1 MALLRLGGCW
11 AAMMAAA
18 GADNGG
24 TPSPAPTGAAAQAN
38 TLTQYGYYC
47 APPPTH
53 SPVRPPL
60 PHTPAVASPARRRGR
75 PARLDTTD

>member
-24 TPSPAPTGAAAQAN
+24 TPSPAPTSSTTQAN

-53 SPVRPPL
+53 TARPHHPSRGL
-60 PHTPAVASPARRRGR
+60 RRRSSR

>member
-18 GADNGG
+18 AGAGNGD
-24 TPSPAPTGAAAQAN
+24 TPSPAPTGSAAQAN

-47 APPPTH
+47 APPPAHTTPLRAH
-53 SPVRPPL
+53 PAGRCSSPL
-60 PHTPAVASPARRRGR
+60 NQAR
-75 PARLDTTD
+75 

>member
-18 GADNGG
+18 AGVDNGG
-24 TPSPAPTGAAAQAN
+24 TPSPAPMDTTAEAN

-47 APPPTH
+47 APQPAHTAPTDTAPHPGGGPLLAAAPPG
-53 SPVRPPL
+53 SIVLR
-60 PHTPAVASPARRRGR
+60 
-75 PARLDTTD
+75 

>member
-18 GADNGG
+18 ASAGNDD
-24 TPSPAPTGAAAQAN
+24 THSPAPVAQAN

-47 APPPTH
+47 APQPAHTAPTDTAPHPGGGPLLAAAPPG
-53 SPVRPPL
+53 SIVLR
-60 PHTPAVASPARRRGR
+60 
-75 PARLDTTD
+75 

>member
-18 GADNGG
+18 AGAGNGD
-24 TPSPAPTGAAAQAN
+24 TPSPAPTGSAAQAN

-47 APPPTH
+47 APQPAHTAPHRTPTRAAGRC
-53 SPVRPPL
+53 SPPL
-60 PHTPAVASPARRRGR
+60 HQAR
-75 PARLDTTD
+75 